1 MFIFLGDFGCR
12 KSIPTP
18 PPISQ
23 PKIDNM
29 RYRVIKRFDFDEL
42 KEYVNLAIEDG
53 WVPQG
58 GICVTVNLTSTVY
71 YQAMIKNN

>member
-1 MFIFLGDFGCR
+1 M
-12 KSIPTP
+12 K
-18 PPISQ
+18 
-23 PKIDNM
+23 
-29 RYRVIKRFDFDEL
+29 YRVIKRFDFDEL